1 MPPTRRPR
9 LPYVSKSP
17 FRRFTDQLVLASMRP
32 PVSPQLLVN
41 RPAIKP
47 VDLDGKR
54 ILLTGASSGIGEA
67 AAQQF
72 ARRGATV
79 VVVARRQDLL
89 DTVADRITTAGGRAM
104 SMPCDL
110 SDMDAVDALV
120 ADVQE
125 RIGGVDI
132 LINNAGRSIRRSL
145 AESLERW
152 HDVERTMTL
161 NYYAPLRLIRGLAPG
176 MLERGDGHIIN
187 VSTWGVLSEASPLFS
202 VYNASKAALSAVS
215 RIVET
220 EWGRK
225 GVHSTTLFYPLV
237 ATPMIEPTKA
247 YDGLPALTSEEAAE
261 WMVTAART
269 RPIRIAPRMALA
281 AKALNTVGPRWVDAI
296 MAQRN
301 SQLKDPH

>member
-1 MPPTRRPR
+1 
-9 LPYVSKSP
+9 VSKSP
-17 FRRFTDQLVLASMRP
+17 LRRLTDQLVLASMRP

-41 RPAIKP
+41 WPAVKL

-67 AAQQF
+67 AAEQF
-72 ARRGATV
+72 ARHGATV

-89 DTVADRITTAGGRAM
+89 DTVADRITTACGRAM

-296 MAQRN
+296 MQQRN